1 MQSDILLQTLTDQAH
16 NALGQVDEFKKL
28 DTATLTWRENP
39 TSWNVLECLQH
50 LNLYG
55 DFYLPAMDAKIKA
68 SHTKPERE
76 FKPGLLGDY
85 FAKSMLPG
93 QKMKKMKT
101 FADKNPLNSNP
112 GRDVIDKFIFQQKE
126 LLELLKMSENVSLNK
141 VKVPTSIS
149 RLIRLKLGDT
159 FRFYTNHIIRH
170 LDQADRILKN
180 SKFQAPNSKV

>member
-101 FADKNPLNSNP
+101 FADKNLPTKRASGTP
-112 GRDVIDKFIFQQKE
+112 
-126 LLELLKMSENVSLNK
+126 ENVRKRQPQQSKSPNVDLK
-141 VKVPTSIS
+141 V
-149 RLIRLKLGDT
+149 DT
-159 FRFYTNHIIRH
+159 TETRRH
-170 LDQADRILKN
+170 
-180 SKFQAPNSKV
+180 F